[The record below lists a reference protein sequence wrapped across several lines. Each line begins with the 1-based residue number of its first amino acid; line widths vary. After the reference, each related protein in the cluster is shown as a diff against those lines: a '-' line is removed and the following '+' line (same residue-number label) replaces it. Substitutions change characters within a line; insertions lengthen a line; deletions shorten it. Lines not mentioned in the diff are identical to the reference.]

1 MFKIVLTA
9 LGLVLSVVG
18 ICLAAVA
25 YASTNREHGTEPIW
39 PALNRSLTI
48 IRSLV
53 RRLLRR
59 NRDVTLHDAVGA
71 IRVSGGIAQGE
82 GTVTGGNAPAS
93 LPLDEQL
100 RWVERRIERVE
111 MAAAQEVSRRSS
123 AVHALHTAIGETE
136 RKIRQVEH
144 ASRELARSVAV
155 GTVRLQIASLL
166 FVGGGTVA
174 LAIPGF
180 MP

>member
-1 MFKIVLTA
+1 MFKIVLTT

-39 PALNRSLTI
+39 PALNRSVSS
-48 IRSLV
+48 IRNLV

-59 NRDVTLHDAVGA
+59 NRDVTVHDAVGA
-71 IRVSGGIAQGE
+71 IRVSGGVVQGE
-82 GTVTGGNAPAS
+82 GTVSGGNAPADLS
-93 LPLDEQL
+93 LEEQL
-100 RWVERRIERVE
+100 RWIERRIERVE
-111 MAAAQEVSRRSS
+111 AAAAQEASRRSHD
-123 AVHALHTAIGETE
+123 VHALRTEIGDAE
-136 RKIRQVEH
+136 RKIREVEH
-144 ASRELARSVAV
+144 ASRELARSIAV

-166 FVGGGTVA
+166 FVGAGTVA